1 MSWGVSRKL
10 VGLAGTF
17 LALALSGGVAAASG
31 QPDFGPNVFIFSP
44 DMSQSE
50 IQTIVNTVANQQVS
64 NQFGTQR
71 YALLFKP
78 GTYGLKKDPQT
89 GKPNPLTVPVG
100 YYTMVAGLGQ
110 SPNDVVI
117 NGAVNAY
124 DQCFPPSNNNNCT
137 ALVNFWRSLSKPQ
150 TSTSRAAGAATGRAE
165 FWAVSQVQRRY
176 VGLMW
181 SV

>member
-1 MSWGVSRKL
+1 MEIRGCGRWVGDVPGSFAKIS
-10 VGLAGTF
+10 GLAGAF
-17 LALALSGGVAAASG
+17 LVLALSGGMAAASG

-50 IQTIVNTVANQQVS
+50 IQAVVNTVANQQVS

-89 GKPNPLTVPVG
+89 GKPNPLTVRVG

-110 SPNDVVI
+110 SPSPPGYSSRCPLPPRQSGRTHPKGPQDRKHRCDRWPSPCRFA
-117 NGAVNAY
+117 AV
-124 DQCFPPSNNNNCT
+124 
-137 ALVNFWRSLSKPQ
+137 
-150 TSTSRAAGAATGRAE
+150 RAT
-165 FWAVSQVQRRY
+165 
-176 VGLMW
+176 
-181 SV
+181 

>member
-1 MSWGVSRKL
+1 MKSRGCGRWVGDVLGSFAKIS
-10 VGLAGTF
+10 GLAGAF
-17 LALALSGGVAAASG
+17 LVLALGGGVAAASE

-50 IQTIVNTVANQQVS
+50 IQAIVNTVANQQVT

-78 GTYGLKKDPQT
+78 GTYGLRKDPQT
-89 GKPNPLTVPVG
+89 GQPNPLTVPVG

-124 DQCFPPSNNNNCT
+124 DQCFPPSDNNNCT
-137 ALVNFWRSLSKPQ
+137 ALVNFWRSLSNLSINF
-150 TSTSRAAGAATGRAE
+150 TSSAGCNKSATALL
-165 FWAVSQVQRRY
+165 Q
-176 VGLMW
+176 
-181 SV
+181 